1 MQYCQYYASFDG
13 SLTEY
18 MIEYSVCNGGLGYA
32 SETLTI
38 QFNLPSNSNFE
49 IMKIGVFGVDEATD
63 ECSDTPMVTFDS
75 FTEG

>member
-1 MQYCQYYASFDG
+1 
-13 SLTEY
+13 
-18 MIEYSVCNGGLGYA
+18 MIGYSVCNGGPGYA
-32 SETLTI
+32 SKSLMI
-38 QFNLPSNSNFE
+38 SFDLPSNSNFE

>member
-1 MQYCQYYASFDG
+1 MADFGFISTD
-13 SLTEY
+13 Y
-18 MIEYSVCNGGLGYA
+18 MIGYSVCNGGLGYA

-63 ECSDTPMVTFDS
+63 ECSDTPIVTLDS